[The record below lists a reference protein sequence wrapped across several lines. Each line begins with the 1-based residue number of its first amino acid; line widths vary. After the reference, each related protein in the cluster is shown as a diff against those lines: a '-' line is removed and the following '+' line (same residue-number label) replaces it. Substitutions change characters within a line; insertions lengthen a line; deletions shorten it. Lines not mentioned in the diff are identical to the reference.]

1 MTHGS
6 PSTANTVPGAGCARR
21 PARPPRRRRS
31 LGAVLLAVA
40 LLAVSCSGGGDDS
53 ADVADEQSDLGDPG
67 DCTVVDLAVSSEKA
81 ALMTQLAQ
89 EFNGSEAAQLDGGG
103 CAFARP
109 QSKASGAAADLLATG
124 WDEDAEGPRPVVWS
138 PAASTWGAIVNQR
151 LEDDGQAPIVGDAE
165 PFMQTPLVIAMP
177 EPMADALGYPE
188 EPVGWSDILQLA
200 RDPEGWAAFGHPEW
214 GPFRLGKTNPNFSTS
229 GLSALIAQAY
239 SSTGKTEGLS
249 REDLANPEVAAEAEA
264 IESSVVHYGDTTL
277 TFLNN
282 WFRTDD
288 RGTSLTYVSAAAVE
302 EKSVIDYNQGN
313 PDGNLEAG
321 ERPRAPN
328 IPLVAIYP
336 EEGTIYSD
344 NPYIVLDAE
353 WVSDEERDAAA
364 AFEAFVKEPVNQ
376 EKVLEFGFRPG
387 NPDVAVG
394 APIDESNNVD
404 PTQPTTLLETPAP
417 EVMVQLLDN
426 WSEQRKSARVI
437 IALDVS
443 GSMGDPVV
451 DGGDTKLELAKRAA
465 IEALSEFKDDDEV
478 GLRIF
483 TTALG
488 PDESASFIDV
498 VPPGRIGDTREQ
510 LRTEIDAQFPRAAT
524 PLYEVTQASFDDAVT
539 AYDPARINAVVV
551 LTDGRNEDGD
561 AADDRQQLDQLL
573 SDLARGATGEL
584 ATPVRIFPIA
594 YGGDADK
601 DVLKRIAEATN
612 STSYDASDPESITK
626 VFTAVVSNF

>member
-1 MTHGS
+1 MRT
-6 PSTANTVPGAGCARR
+6 RR
-21 PARPPRRRRS
+21 LVATFAAA
-31 LGAVLLAVA
+31 AVIA
-40 LLAVSCSGGGDDS
+40 SCSSDGGS
-53 ADVADEQSDLGDPG
+53 AEVAEEQGAFGDPG
-67 DCTVVDLAVSSEKA
+67 DCIVVDLAVSSEKA

-89 EFNGSEAAQLDGGG
+89 EFNGSDASDLGDGR

-109 QSKASGAAADLLATG
+109 QTKASGAAADLLATG
-124 WDEDAEGPRPVVWS
+124 WDEEAEGPRPVVWS

-151 LEDDGQAPIVGDAE
+151 LEDDGQQPIVGDAE

-188 EPVGWSDILQLA
+188 EPVGWSDILELS
-200 RDPEGWAAFGHPEW
+200 RDPEGWAAYGHPEW

-249 REDLANPEVAAEAEA
+249 REDLANPDVVAEAES

-277 TFLNN
+277 TFLDN
-282 WFRTDD
+282 WFRTDE

-313 PDGNLEAG
+313 PDGNLDPG
-321 ERPRAPN
+321 ERPSPPD

-353 WVSDEERDAAA
+353 WVSDDEQEAAA
-364 AFEAFVKEPVNQ
+364 AFEDFIKEPSNQ

-387 NPDVAVG
+387 NPDVAID

-404 PTQPTTLLETPAP
+404 PTQPTTLLDVPDP
-417 EVMVQLLDN
+417 EVMVELLDA
-426 WSEQRKSARVI
+426 WSEQRKSARVT

-443 GSMGDPVV
+443 GSMGDPVCE
-451 DGGDTKLELAKRAA
+451 GCDTKLELAKQAA
-465 IEALSEFKDDDEV
+465 IEALAEFKDDDEV

-483 TTALG
+483 TTGLG
-488 PDESASFIDV
+488 PDQQASFVDV
-498 VPPGRIGDTREQ
+498 VPPGRIGDIREE

-524 PLYEVTQASFDDAVT
+524 PLYEVTQDSFTEAVES
-539 AYDPARINAVVV
+539 YDPERINAVVV

-561 AADDRQQLDQLL
+561 TSDDRQQLDELL
-573 SDLARGATGEL
+573 SELGRSTSGEL

-594 YGGDADK
+594 YGGDADL
-601 DVLKRIAEATN
+601 DTLTQIAEATN
-612 STSYDASDPESITK
+612 SNAYDASDPESITK